1 MSFFWREAGLT
12 YLQVANIAASA
23 LRRVLKEEVKVV
35 ALKRED
41 QMLKVA
47 RWTDG
52 KAGETKLLYK
62 DVQH

>member
-23 LRRVLKEEVKVV
+23 LRRIVKEEVRVI

-41 QMLKVA
+41 QSLKMA

-52 KAGETKLLYK
+52 KQGETKLLFK
-62 DVQH
+62 EASH